1 MPIRSPFWYTNGAMS
16 HPILPRMA
24 ATALA
29 LAAALP
35 AARGETIVVDVLNAA
50 RGPSVRHGRVADMLN
65 GKLDFALFE
74 IDGTISDA
82 FRDETDPSFFWLV
95 LTGEGETFYAT
106 VNLAQCPDRDAEPRL
121 KALVGAEVTI
131 FGLCDANADNKRPY
145 KGYTFQFGS
154 MADIRVRTSAPS
166 DPFDVPE
173 TGDLSHLRPQ
183 SIPALGRRRMTG
195 RVLAAWDGNFL
206 LESQL
211 AFRYNSTGKNIL
223 RRNVT
228 RVETDSALPPVG
240 DMVNVVGFPE
250 TDNYNINLVRAIWR
264 PNPDAAPAYPPAP
277 PTNLTA
283 RTILTDDRGRP
294 NVKQELYGKTVRLTG
309 VVRTVARDESFL
321 QIDDGTELATVVLSG
336 VGAMAHEL
344 ALGSRVEVTGV
355 CALDIETWRPNAAF
369 PRIKGF
375 FLVTRGPDDVRVL
388 ATPSWWTVRRLL
400 AVIGGLTALLLGILV
415 WNFALRRMVERRSRE
430 LVEERTQTL
439 RADLK
444 VEERTRLA
452 VELHDSIAQSLSGV
466 VMEVETAEKLAADGP
481 AAMRQHLTLA
491 SRALKSCN
499 DDLRNCLWDLRS
511 QALEEKDMTT
521 AIEKTLKPHA
531 TAAQLAVRFN
541 VAREKLADQTVYSVL
556 RIVRELVINAIRH
569 GKASRVRIAGSLD
582 DGTLRFSVTD
592 DGCGFDPDACPGVAQ
607 GHFGIEGIRERV
619 DQLGGTFDLTS
630 APGRGTKAVITLASF
645 EEI

>member
-1 MPIRSPFWYTNGAMS
+1 MGSCIAF
-16 HPILPRMA
+16 ILV
-24 ATALA
+24 
-29 LAAALP
+29 AAAL
-35 AARGETIVVDVLNAA
+35 TITGLGNLAPINLRSSASPPNVPVKFANV
-50 RGPSVRHGRVADMLN
+50 SDMLD
-65 GKLDFALFE
+65 GKLQSCPLVVE
-74 IDGTISDA
+74 GTIRDA
-82 FRDETDPSFFWLV
+82 FRDETNPGYFWLV
-95 LTGEGETFYAT
+95 LTSSNETFYASADT
-106 VNLAQCPDRDAEPRL
+106 STWPDFGTGTQL
-121 KALVGAEVTI
+121 MSIIGAHVAIT
-131 FGLCDANADNKRPY
+131 GVCDPNAKQRRPY
-145 KGYTFQFGS
+145 KGYTLEFMS
-154 MADIRVRTSAPS
+154 IADIRILVPAPR
-166 DPFDVPE
+166 DPFNVE
-173 TGDLSHLRPQ
+173 AVGDLSHLRPQ
-183 SIPALGRRRMTG
+183 AIPAVGRRRLTG
-195 RVLAAWDGNFL
+195 RVLATWKNHFL

-211 AFRYNSTGKNIL
+211 MLLPFHGGKQFPQRNIALVKSVGSIPKTNSI
-223 RRNVT
+223 V
-228 RVETDSALPPVG
+228 DA
-240 DMVNVVGFPE
+240 VGFPE
-250 TDNYNINLVRAIWR
+250 TDNCNINLVNAQWR
-264 PNPDAAPAYPPAP
+264 YNKTARPDYPLSE

-283 RTILTDDRGRP
+283 QTILTDNQGRP
-294 NVKQELYGKTVRLTG
+294 SIKQELHGTTVRLEG
-309 VVRTVARDESFL
+309 VVRTVVRDASSL
-321 QIDDGTELATVVLSG
+321 QLDDGTDLVTIVLSG
-336 VGAMAHEL
+336 IGDRAHEL
-344 ALGSRVEVTGV
+344 TIGSRIEVTGACV
-355 CALDIETWRPNAAF
+355 LDVDTWRPNAAF

-466 VMEVETAEKLAADGP
+466 VMEVETAERLGAGGP
-481 AAMRQHLTLA
+481 ADMRQHLTLA

-499 DDLRNCLWDLRS
+499 DDLRNCLWDLRC

-541 VAREKLADQTVYSVL
+541 VAREKLADQTAYSVL

-582 DGTLRFSVTD
+582 YGTLRFSVTD
-592 DGCGFDPDACPGVAQ
+592 DGRGFDPDACPGVAQ

-619 DQLGGTFDLTS
+619 DQLGGTFDLVS
-630 APGRGTKAVITLASF
+630 SPGRGTKAVITLASF
-645 EEI
+645 EET